1 MCYNL
6 FGAVVTE
13 TALVLLRKEVRLML
27 EFLLAIGFI
36 LICLAIVLHESNKK
50 N

>member
-1 MCYNL
+1 MCYTHS
-6 FGAVVTE
+6 GAVVTE
-13 TALVLLRKEVRLML
+13 TALVLLRKEVRPML
-27 EFLLAIGFI
+27 EMLLAIGFV